1 MVITHEQL
9 WVSLGELRRTKGLT
23 INAHSDD
30 QDARTAD
37 ESANDQVDDQ
47 LETIELKNPVAK
59 TDPAEPEEF
68 EITLKSRGV
77 TVSLDAEEPD
87 APTIV
92 QEPAPRAAAPVKPR
106 QQAAS
111 PPAKIPPAGV
121 APPESQDPFHV
132 RHQKW
137 LIAVCII
144 SAVLLLIAIFFIVK
158 SFTTPES
165 EKIAVSANGI
175 MDPIN
180 DDAADADKLTDFR
193 GVARTARI
201 ARPKLADLQ
210 QRAKEVGGGEERVAI
225 VALLDAQTALLNA
238 YAGMADLRKNNLKPV
253 DNLTDQA
260 DNAASDIKAA
270 TGQMTAAGRSASV
283 DQASVDSGVD
293 NMTTTLTKD
302 QKLMAAWSRKARSQR
317 EKRERFQSQSNG
329 LTAISNEFQTQ
340 RNEVGQFYNAPP
352 SQTYSTGGETID
364 GFESERS
371 SLATRARAA
380 DAEQLLRG
388 ARGALAHA
396 LDMSV
401 RAFPKLRKAWA
412 AQDRT
417 ETVAQSSYF
426 PPYDRATN
434 AVDRNWQ
441 IFKTKLG
448 AAKAQAA
455 RRYRNPSQPNI

>member
-1 MVITHEQL
+1 
-9 WVSLGELRRTKGLT
+9 
-23 INAHSDD
+23 
-30 QDARTAD
+30 
-37 ESANDQVDDQ
+37 
-47 LETIELKNPVAK
+47 
-59 TDPAEPEEF
+59 
-68 EITLKSRGV
+68 
-77 TVSLDAEEPD
+77 
-87 APTIV
+87 
-92 QEPAPRAAAPVKPR
+92 
-106 QQAAS
+106 
-111 PPAKIPPAGV
+111 
-121 APPESQDPFHV
+121 
-132 RHQKW
+132 
-137 LIAVCII
+137 

-180 DDAADADKLTDFR
+180 DDAADADKLSDFR

-201 ARPKLADLQ
+201 ARPKLAALQ
-210 QRAKEVGGGEERVAI
+210 QRANEVGGGEERVAI
-225 VALLDAQTALLNA
+225 VALLDAQTALLNS

-317 EKRERFQSQSNG
+317 EKRERFQSQSNS

-364 GFESERS
+364 GFESDRS

-388 ARGALAHA
+388 SRGALAHA

-401 RAFPKLRKAWA
+401 RAFPKLRKAWG
-412 AQDRT
+412 AQDRD

-426 PPYDRATN
+426 PPYDRATD

-441 IFKTKLG
+441 IFKSKLG

-455 RRYRNPSQPNI
+455 RRYRNPSQPDI